1 MPVDYAALAD
11 QARKQSAPV
20 DYAAL
25 AEQARNGGTPAQNTQ
40 LAKNDKMI
48 ADRQQTPDAGFWNTL
63 GDAVKNGPKSLMDFI
78 SGHPMQQMSE
88 HGKEMGDAAKE
99 AFKKGDYSSAF
110 GLGLASMLPGTGD
123 VSVAA
128 GNAFGEGKIRE
139 GLAHTALA
147 VGPVVGPELAGKAMG
162 MAPDVASAAG
172 DAARG
177 AAEGTV
183 DVLRGAA
190 KSPGVAKMA
199 AGTGQVVSAPVALAS
214 GHPIVAG
221 GLVLRGASNIGK
233 GIADKIA
240 AIREGQAPTG
250 AGYLQTAGTIQDPGF
265 NPNAAAEAIQA
276 QKVATFDQAA
286 QQIPPEVMAELTKDS
301 VPTGAPPS
309 APTVQ
314 PEPAQ
319 AAPIVQPVTAA
330 PPAPV
335 QPRALLEAP
344 PQAIQLPAAAD
355 TSYVKSVPAQYPE
368 VEAPPVSP
376 QAEPAL
382 APKASPQR
390 VVEIK
395 ANNMDA
401 KAQRFAEALDAAGIT
416 GDLRKIPAG
425 RYSSTQIQKG
435 ATPGW
440 ANILDDLVHKKLLPE
455 GETVPNTSIPAIIAK
470 FKKIQADKI
479 AKELADEA
487 KRSGTIQ

>member
-1 MPVDYAALAD
+1 MAQGQYTSADIETPPPAAKGKYTISD
-11 QARKQSAPV
+11 IEQPRTMMDSV
-20 DYAAL
+20 SDAAHAL
-25 AEQARNGGTPAQNTQ
+25 YEGSG
-40 LAKNDKMI
+40 AK
-48 ADRQQTPDAGFWNTL
+48 T
-63 GDAVKNGPKSLMDFI
+63 LMDLMGGASRDPEAAKKSIETAKGIIKGLAGEPSRI
-78 SGHPMQQMSE
+78 SGELTKTGESMMHGDIPASLYHLAGSVPLVGAGAQQV
-88 HGKEMGDAAKE
+88 GQDVG
-99 AFKKGDYSSAF
+99 KGDYAKGF
-110 GLGLASMLPGTGD
+110 GHALGLLAPFLVPAG
-123 VSVAA
+123 AA
-128 GNAFGEGKIRE
+128 KAAE
-139 GLAHTALA
+139 AAPA
-147 VGPVVGPELAGKAMG
+147 AAELAGKT
-162 MAPDVASAAG
+162 
-172 DAARG
+172 G
-177 AAEGTV
+177 AAVKGAV
-183 DVLRGAA
+183 QGAA
-190 KSPGVAKMA
+190 NELTTTVPISKYGVQMNVPKVAMTA
-199 AGTGQVVSAPVALAS
+199 TG
-214 GHPIVAG
+214 G
-221 GLVLRGASNIGK
+221 GLVTRMTGISHVFGPAADVAGATIGAGVPIVKGAVRGAK
-233 GIADKIA
+233 AELA
-240 AIREGQAPTG
+240 ARAARQLQAEK
-250 AGYLQTAGTIQDPGF
+250 A
-265 NPNAAAEAIQA
+265 
-276 QKVATFDQAA
+276 ATFEQAA
-286 QQIPPEVMAELTKDS
+286 SAVPDDVMAELTKDS
-301 VPTGAPPS
+301 DPAGAPPS

-314 PEPAQ
+314 PEPTQ

-368 VEAPPVSP
+368 VETPPVSP
-376 QAEPAL
+376 QAEPVPT
-382 APKASPQR
+382 PKASPQR

-401 KAQRFAEALDAAGIT
+401 KAQRFAEALDAAGVT